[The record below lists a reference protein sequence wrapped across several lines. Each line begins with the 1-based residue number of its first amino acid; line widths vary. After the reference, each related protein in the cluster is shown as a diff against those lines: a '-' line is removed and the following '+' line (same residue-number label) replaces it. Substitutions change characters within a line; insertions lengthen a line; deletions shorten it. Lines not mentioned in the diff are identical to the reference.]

1 MLLISLNAV
10 CLKAL
15 PFLSFLLWVFLNTCS
30 WATGFLWLW
39 CSICCSVRRQDARM
53 LFSLSLTTADGGVPL
68 SPSLPNSLGPGGGCL
83 LCHSLSLELC
93 LNYTKHLSSCDADIL
108 SVCILPVPQE
118 VVLVAGSALPYPY
131 RKVKLGIFQNSSLPS
146 PCLSVTSSRV
156 AIFPDKMLSF
166 ISAAFPFHSSPL
178 ITFPAVSCLET
189 LTMTVVYSS
198 QI

>member
-1 MLLISLNAV
+1 
-10 CLKAL
+10 
-15 PFLSFLLWVFLNTCS
+15 
-30 WATGFLWLW
+30 
-39 CSICCSVRRQDARM
+39 M
-53 LFSLSLTTADGGVPL
+53 LFSSSLTTADGGIPL
-68 SPSLPNSLGPGGGCL
+68 SPSLPSSLGPGGGCL
-83 LCHSLSLELC
+83 LCHSLFLRLS
-93 LNYTKHLSSCDADIL
+93 YTEHVSSCDADIL
-108 SVCILPVPQE
+108 SVCIPPAPQK
-118 VVLVAGSALPYPY
+118 VVLVSGSALPYPY

-189 LTMTVVYSS
+189 LTMTIVYSS